1 MSASASRVFDLR
13 PGVREDCG
21 LLISLVGPSSSG
33 KTFSALRIASGIQRV
48 VGGDINVID
57 TNNGRALYYADR
69 FKFNHLRFAAPFG
82 PLDYLEAI
90 RFCARK
96 GAKTI
101 VTDSMSD
108 EHDGVGGVL
117 EIHEAEMLRLSG
129 GDSAKA
135 ERMKMLAWGKP
146 KAARKK
152 LINEML
158 QLNVNLVFTF
168 RAKEKI
174 KIVTGK
180 PPQDLGWQPIAGEEF
195 IYEMVLQCLLKP
207 GANGIPTWE
216 SPLESERMM
225 MKLPEQFKDMFGQPK
240 QLDEDL
246 GARLAEWANG
256 GAKLTPDVAAL
267 LTDYAACA
275 DAAGLEAL
283 EKRRAVLWAKVLPPG
298 EKQRLKQAFETTRK
312 RIDEAPTPAQTDKAG
327 SEPPPSNALWI
338 AKFAAH
344 TELEQLEA
352 DWLLCTEAF
361 GGMPPLDVSDSY
373 ESNRERLIEQAARAE

>member
-1 MSASASRVFDLR
+1 MNATARTFEVR
-13 PGVREDCG
+13 PAVREAVG

-33 KTFSALRIASGIQRV
+33 KTFSALRVATGIQRV
-48 VGGDINVID
+48 VGGDIDVID
-57 TNNGRALYYADR
+57 TNNGRALYYADQ

-82 PLDYLEAI
+82 PLDYLDAI
-90 RFCARK
+90 RHCARR

-117 EIHEAEMLRLSG
+117 EIHEAETRRLSG
-129 GDSAKA
+129 GDPDKA
-135 ERMKMLAWGKP
+135 ERIKMLAWAKP
-146 KAARKK
+146 KSERKK

-174 KIVTGK
+174 KIVKGK
-180 PPQDLGWQPIAGEEF
+180 PPADLGWQPIAGEDF

-207 GANGIPTWE
+207 GASGVPTWQ

-225 MKLPEQFKDMFGQPK
+225 MKLPEQFKDLFGAPK

-256 GAKLTPDVAAL
+256 GVKLTPEVAAL
-267 LTDYAACA
+267 LTDYAACV
-275 DAAGLEAL
+275 DAQTLEAL
-283 EKRRAVLWAKVLPPG
+283 EKRRTVQWGKQLPAG
-298 EKQRLKQAFETTRK
+298 EKPRLKQASDAARK
-312 RIDEAPTPAQTDKAG
+312 RLDELKAGAGKPGEQPDNATWMTTLRAQTTSAAIDESWTACGTAY
-327 SEPPPSNALWI
+327 
-338 AKFAAH
+338 
-344 TELEQLEA
+344 
-352 DWLLCTEAF
+352 
-361 GGMPPLDVSDSY
+361 GGMVPLEVEDAYQVT
-373 ESNRERLIEQAARAE
+373 REAIVEREAKQDEM

>member
-1 MSASASRVFDLR
+1 MNAAARTFEVR
-13 PGVREDCG
+13 PAVREAVG

-33 KTFSALRIASGIQRV
+33 KTYSALRIASGIQRV
-48 VGGDINVID
+48 VGGDIDVID

-69 FKFNHLRFAAPFG
+69 FRFNHLRFAAPFG
-82 PLDYLEAI
+82 SLDYLEAI
-90 RFCARK
+90 RYCARR

-117 EIHEAEMLRLSG
+117 DVHESEMQRLSG
-129 GDSAKA
+129 GDAAKA
-135 ERMKMLAWGKP
+135 ERMKMLAWAKP
-146 KAARKK
+146 KSERKK

-180 PPQDLGWQPIAGEEF
+180 PPADLGWQPIAGEDF

-207 GANGIPTWE
+207 GASGVPTWQ
-216 SPLESERMM
+216 SGLESERMM
-225 MKLPEQFKDMFGQPK
+225 MKLPEQFKEMFGEPK

-256 GAKLTPDVAAL
+256 GIKLTPEVGAL
-267 LTDYAACA
+267 LTDYAACVDLPA
-275 DAAGLEAL
+275 LEAL
-283 EKRRAVLWAKVLPPG
+283 EKRRTAIWSKPLPAG
-298 EKQRLKQAFETTRK
+298 EKPRLKQAAEIARK
-312 RIDEAPTPAQTDKAG
+312 RLDEAKAAAG
-327 SEPPPSNALWI
+327 KPEDSSDSAKWI
-338 AKFAAH
+338 ATFNEQMTTAAN
-344 TELEQLEA
+344 EAKWLECMTA
-352 DWLLCTEAF
+352 YRDR
-361 GGMPPLDVSDSY
+361 PPVEVHDSY
-373 ESNRERLIEQAARAE
+373 ESNRERLGEQEVRQLEL